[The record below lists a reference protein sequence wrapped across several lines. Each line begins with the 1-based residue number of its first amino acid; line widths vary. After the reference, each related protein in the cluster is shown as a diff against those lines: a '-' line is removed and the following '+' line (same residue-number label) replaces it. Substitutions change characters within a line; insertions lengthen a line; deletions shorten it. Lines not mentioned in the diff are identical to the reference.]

1 MPSLGADMTQ
11 GTLLEWLV
19 QPGDAVHRG
28 DIVAVVDTSKAEI
41 EIEIFEDGVVGE
53 LLVGEG
59 TKVPVGTPLATIL
72 PPGSSPAQAATG
84 EVPAKAVEPVVE
96 PEPEASAEPEPEPT
110 PGTERARTPEPVRTP
125 TTAAKRAEP
134 AEPTAAPPAPEP
146 SASGTREPLPLVH
159 GRPRVS
165 PLARRAAAEAGIRP
179 EGLHGTGWGGAVVLA
194 DVEAEAHHLGLTHP
208 ESPATS
214 ADRGITDSAHDA
226 AASPAPAAGVAG
238 GPATSERRDATDRQA
253 AMREAIGG
261 LMARSKREIPHFYL
275 EQHIDLHAALTWLAA
290 HNAELPVRE
299 RVLPAALLL
308 AASARAAR
316 AVPELNGAFEGG
328 AAHRAPQV
336 HLGVALALRGGGL
349 VAPAIHDADQ
359 LGIDALM
366 AKLADLAG
374 RARAGKLRGSEMTD
388 ATITVTSLGD
398 RGADRVDGVI
408 YPPQLAVIGFGR
420 IRERPWAE
428 DGLVGARPTVFATLA
443 ADHRAADGHAGSRL
457 LVEIDRLLQHP
468 EEFS

>member
-1 MPSLGADMTQ
+1 MPSLGADMTE

-53 LLVGEG
+53 LLIAEG
-59 TKVPVGTPLATIL
+59 TKVPVSTPLATIL
-72 PPGSSPAQAATG
+72 PPGAAPEAEVASPAPAEQTPTAGAVIPAA
-84 EVPAKAVEPVVE
+84 EVVE
-96 PEPEASAEPEPEPT
+96 P
-110 PGTERARTPEPVRTP
+110 
-125 TTAAKRAEP
+125 
-134 AEPTAAPPAPEP
+134 AAPVAAAPAREP
-146 SASGTREPLPLVH
+146 SPAGTREPLPLVH

-165 PLARRAAAEAGIRP
+165 PLARRAAAAAGIAP
-179 EGLHGTGWGGAVVLA
+179 EALHGTGWGGAVVLA
-194 DVEAEAHHLGLTHP
+194 DVEAEAHHLGLGHP
-208 ESPATS
+208 ESPARTAETVATGS
-214 ADRGITDSAHDA
+214 SHEPPAVVAAPEASTDGEQAE
-226 AASPAPAAGVAG
+226 GK
-238 GPATSERRDATDRQA
+238 RTDRQA

-261 LMARSKREIPHFYL
+261 LMARSKRDIPHFYL
-275 EQHIDLHAALTWLAA
+275 EQHIDLHAALTWLTA
-290 HNAELPVRE
+290 HNAELAVRE

-316 AVPELNGAFEGG
+316 AVPELNGVFEGG
-328 AAHRAPQV
+328 VARRAPQV

-359 LGIDALM
+359 LSLDALM
-366 AKLADLAG
+366 AKLADLAT

-428 DGLVGARPTVFATLA
+428 DGLVGARPTVIATLA

-457 LVEIDRLLQHP
+457 LVELDRLLHHP